1 MSELTVLEKAIET
14 SQKEVKEL
22 IEAQRK
28 SITENGE
35 MNQKLQQD
43 LNKAQDE
50 LKTTGTRLF
59 DLEQKLAG
67 NSPDQT
73 AQKSFSERVSEDLIK
88 GWNGRSAT
96 AKVTSFDKAIGSG
109 PTSAGGLV
117 LPQQNPGILMPGL
130 RRLTVRD
137 LLAQGRITSN
147 ALEYVRENVFTN
159 AAAPVA
165 EGTLKPESNITFTK
179 ETANVKTI
187 AHWIQASR
195 QIMDDAP
202 VLQSYINS
210 RMMYGLALAE
220 ENQML
225 NGDGTGDNLQGLNV
239 VANDYEAALNATGD
253 TGADVLAHA
262 IYQVSLSEY
271 EADGIVL
278 NPADWHRIAL
288 LKDAN
293 GNYILGG
300 PQAFASKVL
309 WGLPVV
315 STTAQAAG
323 TFTVG
328 AFGLASQVWDRMDA
342 TIEISNQDRDNF
354 VKNML
359 TILCEERLA
368 LAHYRPAAIVTGDIT
383 IPAAA

>member
-1 MSELTVLEKAIET
+1 MSELSVLEKAIEN

-22 IEAQRK
+22 IEEQRK
-28 SITENGE
+28 SIQENGQINKE
-35 MNQKLQQD
+35 LQEN
-43 LNKAQDE
+43 LTKAQNE
-50 LKTTGTRLF
+50 VKSLGQRFF

-67 NSPDQT
+67 NAPDQT

-88 GWNGRSAT
+88 NWNGDRAK
-96 AKVTSFDKAIGSG
+96 AKVTSFDKALGSG
-109 PTSAGGLV
+109 AASAGALV
-117 LPQQNPGILMPGL
+117 QPQQVPGILTPGL

-147 ALEYVRENVFTN
+147 ALEYVRENIFTN

-165 EGTLKPESNITFTK
+165 EGALKPESNITFTK

-187 AHWIQASR
+187 AHWMQASR

-202 VLQSYINS
+202 ALQSYINS
-210 RMMYGLALAE
+210 RMMYGLALVE

-225 NGDGTGDNLQGLNV
+225 NGDGTGDNLLGLNAV
-239 VANDYEAALNATGD
+239 GTDYETALNADGD
-253 TGADVLAHA
+253 NGADILAHA
-262 IYQVSLSEY
+262 IYQVSLSEF
-271 EADGIVL
+271 EADGIIL
-278 NPADWHRIAL
+278 NPRDWHRIAL

-315 STTAQAAG
+315 STTAQAVG
-323 TFTVG
+323 SFTVG

-368 LAHYRPAAIVTGDIT
+368 LAHYRPAAIVTGSMT
-383 IPAAA
+383 VSSGA

>member
-1 MSELTVLEKAIET
+1 MTDLATLQKAIEN
-14 SQKEVKEL
+14 SQTEVKNL
-22 IEAQRK
+22 IEEQRK
-28 SITENGE
+28 SIQENGQI
-35 MNQKLQQD
+35 NRQLQED
-43 LNKAQDE
+43 LTKAQDE
-50 LKTTGTRLF
+50 LKLSGQRLF

-67 NSPDQT
+67 NAPDQT
-73 AQKSFSERVSEDLIK
+73 AKKSFSERVSEELIK
-88 GWNGRSAT
+88 NWNGDRAK
-96 AKVTSFDKAIGSG
+96 AKVTSFDKALGSG
-109 PTSAGGLV
+109 AASAGALV
-117 LPQQNPGILMPGL
+117 QPQQVPGILTPGL

-187 AHWIQASR
+187 AHWMQASR

-202 VLQSYINS
+202 ALQSYINS
-210 RMMYGLALAE
+210 RMMYGLALVE

-225 NGDGTGDNLQGLNV
+225 NGDGTGDNLLGLNTV
-239 VANDYEAALNATGD
+239 GTDYETDLNADGD
-253 TGADVLAHA
+253 NGADILAHA
-262 IYQVSLSEY
+262 IYQVSLSEF
-271 EADGIVL
+271 EADGIIL
-278 NPADWHRIAL
+278 NPRDWHRIAL

-323 TFTVG
+323 SFTVG

-368 LAHYRPAAIVTGDIT
+368 LAHYRPAAIVTGSMT
-383 IPAAA
+383 ASSGA

>member
-1 MSELTVLEKAIET
+1 MSELATLEKAIEN
-14 SQKEVKEL
+14 SQKEVKNL
-22 IEAQRK
+22 IEEQRK
-28 SITENGE
+28 SISENGE
-35 MNQKLQQD
+35 VNKKLQQD
-43 LNKAQDE
+43 LNTAQEE
-50 LKTTGTRLF
+50 LKKTGTRLF
-59 DLEQKLAG
+59 DLEQKMAG
-67 NSPDQT
+67 NAPEQT
-73 AQKSFSERVSEDLIK
+73 AQKSFAERVSEDLIK
-88 GWNGRSAT
+88 NWNGDRSK
-96 AKVTSFDKAIGSG
+96 AKVASFDKAIGSG
-109 PTSAGGLV
+109 SASAGALV
-117 LPQQNPGILMPGL
+117 QPQQNPGILIPGL

-137 LLAQGRITSN
+137 LLSQGRISSN

-187 AHWIQASR
+187 AHWMQASR

-202 VLQSYINS
+202 ALQSYINS
-210 RMMYGLALAE
+210 RMMYGLALVE

-239 VANDYEAALNATGD
+239 VASGYETALNATGD

-262 IYQVSLSEY
+262 IYQVSLSEF
-271 EADGIVL
+271 EADGIIL

-315 STTAQAAG
+315 STTAQTAG
-323 TFTVG
+323 KFTVG

-342 TIEISNQDRDNF
+342 TVEVSNQDRDNF

-368 LAHYRPAAIVTGDIT
+368 LAHYRPAAIVTGDIAVST
-383 IPAAA
+383 GA

>member
-1 MSELTVLEKAIET
+1 MQHYRKRCRETLDKGLSPYDGHDTVGIIGLDKQGSMSVATSTSGLFMKKRGRLGDSPIIGSGFYCDSET
-14 SQKEVKEL
+14 G
-22 IEAQRK
+22 AA
-28 SITENGE
+28 T
-35 MNQKLQQD
+35 
-43 LNKAQDE
+43 A
-50 LKTTGTRLF
+50 TGV
-59 DLEQKLAG
+59 G
-67 NSPDQT
+67 
-73 AQKSFSERVSEDLIK
+73 EDLMK
-88 GWNGRSAT
+88 GWDGSRT
-96 AKVTSFDKAIGSG
+96 KAKVTSFDKAIGSG
-109 PTSAGGLV
+109 AASAGALV
-117 LPQQNPGILMPGL
+117 QPQQLPGILMPGL

-202 VLQSYINS
+202 ALESYLNS
-210 RMMYGLALAE
+210 RMMYGLALVE

-239 VANDYEAALNATGD
+239 VANDYETTLNATGD

-262 IYQVSLSEY
+262 IYQVSLSEF
-271 EADGIVL
+271 EADGIIL

-315 STTAQAAG
+315 STTAQTAG
-323 TFTVG
+323 KFTVG

-368 LAHYRPAAIVTGDIT
+368 LAHYRPAAIVTGDIAVST
-383 IPAAA
+383 GP

>member
-1 MSELTVLEKAIET
+1 MSELATLEKAIEN
-14 SQKEVKEL
+14 SQKEVKQL
-22 IEAQRK
+22 IEEQRK
-28 SITENGE
+28 SISENGQI
-35 MNQKLQQD
+35 NQQLQTD
-43 LNKAQDE
+43 LAKAQDE
-50 LKTTGTRLF
+50 LKSTGTRLF

-67 NSPDQT
+67 NSPGQA
-73 AQKSFSERVSEDLIK
+73 AQKSFAERVSEDLIK
-88 GWNGRSAT
+88 GWNGDRSK

-109 PTSAGGLV
+109 TSSAGALV
-117 LPQQNPGILMPGL
+117 QPQQNPGILMPGL

-165 EGTLKPESNITFTK
+165 EGNLKPESNITFTK
-179 ETANVKTI
+179 EMANVKTI
-187 AHWIQASR
+187 AHWMQASR

-202 VLQSYINS
+202 ALQSYINS
-210 RMMYGLALAE
+210 RMMYGLALVE

-239 VANDYEAALNATGD
+239 VASGYESALNATGD

-262 IYQVSLSEY
+262 IYQVSLSEF

-300 PQAFASKVL
+300 PQAFASKLL

-323 TFTVG
+323 KFTVG

-342 TIEISNQDRDNF
+342 TVEVSNQDRDNF

-368 LAHYRPAAIVTGDIT
+368 LAHYRPAAIVTGDI
-383 IPAAA
+383 AVASGS

>member
-1 MSELTVLEKAIET
+1 MSELAQIEKALEQ
-14 SQKEVKEL
+14 SQNEVKSLLE
-22 IEAQRK
+22 EQRK
-28 SITENGE
+28 SIAENGE
-35 MNQKLQQD
+35 INKKLTED
-43 LNKAQDE
+43 LANAQEE
-50 LKTTGTRLF
+50 LKTAGSRLF
-59 DLEQKLAG
+59 DLEQRLAG
-67 NSPDQT
+67 NAPDQL
-73 AQKSFSERVSEDLIK
+73 AKKSFSERVSEDLIK
-88 GWNGRSAT
+88 NWNGNRSHS
-96 AKVTSFDKAIGSG
+96 KVTSFDKVIGSG
-109 PTSAGGLV
+109 AASAGALV
-117 LPQQNPGILMPGL
+117 QPFQAPGILMPGL

-137 LLAQGRITSN
+137 LLAQGRISSN

-165 EGTLKPESNITFTK
+165 ENTLKPESNITFTK

-202 VLQSYINS
+202 ALQSYINN

-225 NGDGTGDNLQGLNV
+225 NGDGTGDNLQGVNV
-239 VANDYEAALNATGD
+239 VATAYEDGLNADGD
-253 TGADVLAHA
+253 TGADILAHA
-262 IYQVSLSEY
+262 IYQVSLSEF
-271 EADGIVL
+271 EADGVVL

-368 LAHYRPAAIVTGDIT
+368 LAHYRPAALVTGSIT
-383 IPAAA
+383 PATAP

>member
-1 MSELTVLEKAIET
+1 M
-14 SQKEVKEL
+14 
-22 IEAQRK
+22 
-28 SITENGE
+28 
-35 MNQKLQQD
+35 
-43 LNKAQDE
+43 
-50 LKTTGTRLF
+50 
-59 DLEQKLAG
+59 
-67 NSPDQT
+67 
-73 AQKSFSERVSEDLIK
+73 
-88 GWNGRSAT
+88 
-96 AKVTSFDKAIGSG
+96 
-109 PTSAGGLV
+109 
-117 LPQQNPGILMPGL
+117 
-130 RRLTVRD
+130 
-137 LLAQGRITSN
+137 
-147 ALEYVRENVFTN
+147 FTN

-202 VLQSYINS
+202 ALQSYINS
-210 RMMYGLALAE
+210 RMMYGLALVE

-239 VANDYEAALNATGD
+239 VATDYETALNATGD

-262 IYQVSLSEY
+262 IYQVSLSEF
-271 EADGIVL
+271 EADGIIL

-293 GNYILGG
+293 GNYIMGG

-323 TFTVG
+323 KFTVG

-368 LAHYRPAAIVTGDIT
+368 LAHYRPAAIVTGDV
-383 IPAAA
+383 AVSSGD

>member
-1 MSELTVLEKAIET
+1 MVERELGRQIGVAVDDCPQQFGMLRNVPG
-14 SQKEVKEL
+14 EVGHPVE
-22 IEAQRK
+22 
-28 SITENGE
+28 
-35 MNQKLQQD
+35 
-43 LNKAQDE
+43 
-50 LKTTGTRLF
+50 
-59 DLEQKLAG
+59 EQA
-67 NSPDQT
+67 PD
-73 AQKSFSERVSEDLIK
+73 
-88 GWNGRSAT
+88 
-96 AKVTSFDKAIGSG
+96 
-109 PTSAGGLV
+109 AGGVRVLAHQHVLQVRISGCLV
-117 LPQQNPGILMPGL
+117 DRGVHVDVQPQQLPGILMPGL

-202 VLQSYINS
+202 ALESYLNS
-210 RMMYGLALAE
+210 RMMYGLALVE

-239 VANDYEAALNATGD
+239 VANDYETTLNATGD

-262 IYQVSLSEY
+262 IYQVSLSEF
-271 EADGIVL
+271 EADGIIL

-315 STTAQAAG
+315 STTAQTAG
-323 TFTVG
+323 KFTVG

-368 LAHYRPAAIVTGDIT
+368 LAHYRPAAIVTGDIAVST
-383 IPAAA
+383 GA

>member
-1 MSELTVLEKAIET
+1 
-14 SQKEVKEL
+14 
-22 IEAQRK
+22 
-28 SITENGE
+28 
-35 MNQKLQQD
+35 
-43 LNKAQDE
+43 
-50 LKTTGTRLF
+50 
-59 DLEQKLAG
+59 
-67 NSPDQT
+67 
-73 AQKSFSERVSEDLIK
+73 
-88 GWNGRSAT
+88 
-96 AKVTSFDKAIGSG
+96 
-109 PTSAGGLV
+109 
-117 LPQQNPGILMPGL
+117 MPGL

-202 VLQSYINS
+202 ALESYINS
-210 RMMYGLALAE
+210 RMMYGLALVE

-239 VANDYEAALNATGD
+239 VANDYETTLNATGD

-262 IYQVSLSEY
+262 IYQVSLSEF
-271 EADGIVL
+271 EADGIIL

-309 WGLPVV
+309 WGFRWCRPRRRR
-315 STTAQAAG
+315 QANSP
-323 TFTVG
+323 
-328 AFGLASQVWDRMDA
+328 LA
-342 TIEISNQDRDNF
+342 
-354 VKNML
+354 
-359 TILCEERLA
+359 RLA
-368 LAHYRPAAIVTGDIT
+368 WRRRFGIAWMPPSRSATRTAITSLKT
-383 IPAAA
+383 C

>member
-1 MSELTVLEKAIET
+1 MSELATLEKAIET
-14 SQKEVKEL
+14 SQKEVRDL
-22 IEAQRK
+22 IEGQRK

-35 MNQKLQQD
+35 INKQLQAD
-43 LNKAQDE
+43 LNKAQEE
-50 LKTTGTRLF
+50 LKTNGTRLF

-67 NSPDQT
+67 NSPEQT
-73 AQKSFSERVSEDLIK
+73 AQKSFAERVSEDLIK
-88 GWNGRSAT
+88 GWDGSRTKS
-96 AKVTSFDKAIGSG
+96 KVTSFEKAIGSG

-137 LLAQGRITSN
+137 LLAQGRISSN

-202 VLQSYINS
+202 ALQSYINS
-210 RMMYGLALAE
+210 RMMYGLALVE

-239 VANDYEAALNATGD
+239 VATGYETELNATGD
-253 TGADVLAHA
+253 TGADILAHA
-262 IYQVSLSEY
+262 VYQVSLSEF

-293 GNYILGG
+293 GNYIMGG

-342 TIEISNQDRDNF
+342 TVEISNQDRDNF

>member
-1 MSELTVLEKAIET
+1 MSELATLQKAIEN
-14 SQKEVKEL
+14 SQTEVKNL
-22 IEAQRK
+22 IEEQRK
-28 SITENGE
+28 AIQENGQI
-35 MNQKLQQD
+35 NKQLQED
-43 LNKAQDE
+43 LTKAQDE
-50 LKTTGTRLF
+50 LKLSGQRLF

-67 NSPDQT
+67 NAPDQT
-73 AQKSFSERVSEDLIK
+73 AKKSFSERVSEELIK
-88 GWNGRSAT
+88 NWNGDRAKT
-96 AKVTSFDKAIGSG
+96 KVTSFDKALGSG
-109 PTSAGGLV
+109 AASAGALV
-117 LPQQNPGILMPGL
+117 QPQQVPGILTPGL

-165 EGTLKPESNITFTK
+165 EGALKPESNITFTK
-179 ETANVKTI
+179 EMANVKTI
-187 AHWIQASR
+187 AHWMQASR

-202 VLQSYINS
+202 ALQSYINS
-210 RMMYGLALAE
+210 RMMYGLALVE

-225 NGDGTGDNLQGLNV
+225 NGDGTGDNLLGLNTV
-239 VANDYEAALNATGD
+239 GTDYETELNADGD
-253 TGADVLAHA
+253 NGADILAHA
-262 IYQVSLSEY
+262 IYQVSLSEF
-271 EADGIVL
+271 EADGIIL
-278 NPADWHRIAL
+278 NPRDWHRIAL

-328 AFGLASQVWDRMDA
+328 SFGLASQVWDRMDA

-368 LAHYRPAAIVTGDIT
+368 LAHYRPAAIVTGSMT
-383 IPAAA
+383 ASSGA

>member
-1 MSELTVLEKAIET
+1 MSELSVLEKAIEN

-22 IEAQRK
+22 IEEQRK
-28 SITENGE
+28 SINQTGE
-35 MNQKLQQD
+35 INKQLQID
-43 LNKAQDE
+43 LTKAQEE
-50 LKTTGTRLF
+50 LKATGTRLF

-73 AQKSFSERVSEDLIK
+73 AQKSFAQRVSEDLMK
-88 GWNGRSAT
+88 GWDGSRT
-96 AKVTSFDKAIGSG
+96 KAKVTSFDKAIGSG
-109 PTSAGGLV
+109 AASAGALV
-117 LPQQNPGILMPGL
+117 QPQQLPGILMPGL

-202 VLQSYINS
+202 ALESYLNS
-210 RMMYGLALAE
+210 RMMYGLALVE

-239 VANDYEAALNATGD
+239 VANDYETTLNATGD

-262 IYQVSLSEY
+262 IYQVSLSEF
-271 EADGIVL
+271 EADGIIL

-315 STTAQAAG
+315 STTAQTAG
-323 TFTVG
+323 KFTVG

-359 TILCEERLA
+359 TILCEERLS
-368 LAHYRPAAIVTGDIT
+368 LAHYRPAAIVTGDIAVST
-383 IPAAA
+383 GP